1 MTPTSEEL
9 AAEQAYFDHAHKHR
23 ERRRALL
30 GDAPAAAANP
40 GAAKR
45 LLAWM
50 KRKESRPQQDP
61 PEQESPARYPA
72 HRASSD
78 PSRVILNGV
87 KDLPQT
93 VSRKLTTD
101 PSLRSG

>member
-1 MTPTSEEL
+1 MSPTSEEL

-50 KRKESRPQQDP
+50 KRKESARPQQEAVAFGRIDD
-61 PEQESPARYPA
+61 ESLESLYIGYEVIADEDHQILVINWKTPAA
-72 HRASSD
+72 
-78 PSRVILNGV
+78 
-87 KDLPQT
+87 
-93 VSRKLTTD
+93 
-101 PSLRSG
+101 